1 MTGSIVYNI
10 IKEAGLLVPGLKSPP
25 LFQSLYR
32 KDETREKNSHGST
45 RGTSGLFTFCS
56 LFRGFLRPGIIGDFF
71 FSSGFLGSERFQNG
85 N

>member
-32 KDETREKNSHGST
+32 KDEEPVAKPVIYKKLSTEKT
-45 RGTSGLFTFCS
+45 WF
-56 LFRGFLRPGIIGDFF
+56 FRLVP
-71 FSSGFLGSERFQNG
+71 
-85 N
+85 